1 MIHESSA
8 RIGNRRSLALIL
20 AHCGPILL
28 LGAMIA
34 SIYPRSVQA
43 QEPNDWFESKV
54 RPILVEHCYECHSG
68 TKSKGGLL
76 LDSKRGW
83 SQGGQSGPAILPGD
97 PDQSLLIQAVEY
109 ETHQM
114 PPKGKLSDRQIETLI
129 EWVQKGAP
137 DPREAP
143 LLIGG
148 MDAQTA
154 RTWWSFQPL
163 PNPIDTFGSEWI
175 DQQINAKLQAAGI
188 VPCARADARTLARRM
203 SYDLTGL
210 PPSPEKLRETLGH
223 AGSDSTQITSEPS
236 VSIAE
241 DRFGQQID
249 SMLASSDYGVQ
260 WGRHWLDVVRYADTA
275 GENTDRPVLNAWRY
289 RNWVFDAMNRD
300 MPFDAMVRHQIAG
313 DQGTPEGI
321 VATGYLAIARRFG
334 HDIDKDMY
342 LTFEEM
348 IDNLGKSFLGLT
360 IGCARCHDHK
370 YDPVSAE
377 DYYALYGIL
386 ASSKYSFPGC
396 EPKGQP
402 KDMVPLLGPSQIE
415 TLRKPWQEKADL
427 AKQAKESQQASLGQA
442 RKYLSELDP
451 ANRVAIL
458 QADVP
463 EGAKVPFDSQEASRT
478 IFVRPGEWIQLTV
491 SPKGNHGADSTMV
504 QLVIQAIGSNPN
516 KENPNSDLT
525 ANDNTVDKKS
535 VFWSSDALVDDF
547 ATTAFQKLGPTNQ
560 ADLVSQDLGGQD
572 LKASWYYAES
582 TKSPELLV
590 ELRTSNGGNANIR
603 SWSIGELPSVF
614 ANVSDSPANV
624 WTSLAAKSLFMH
636 PGPERPV
643 SLVWVSPIKG
653 QVRVHGFV
661 QDAHPAALDG
671 VSFLVEHWKAPK
683 AGEVFEQMA
692 AILQTPI
699 LDPGPAPVIPEAYAT
714 VEGTIADARV
724 HLRGDPEKLGDIVP
738 RRWIEILGGDPLKD
752 PKASGRIEL
761 ADWIAGH
768 PLMARVMVN
777 RVWQWHFGQGLVRTP
792 NDFGSRGDQPSHP
805 ELLDQLAAQ
814 FVKSGYSIKQLHR
827 WIMNTD
833 AYRRSSSATAEQM
846 LADPE
851 NRLLSHYPRRRLT
864 AEEIRDS
871 ILACSGNLDRSYGQE
886 HPFPAPATWTFS
898 QHDPFNAVY
907 ATNRRSAM
915 MMVQRQRRHPFLALF
930 DGADPNA
937 STPVRQTSSVPT
949 QALYYLNDP
958 FFHEQA
964 AAIAKTL
971 DANELGPAKVQS
983 MYQRILQRPASDAQ
997 AQALLDLVERYEGA
1011 AFDAWAAAIRMLMAS
1026 NEFHFID

>member
-1 MIHESSA
+1 MIHKSSS
-8 RIGNRRSLALIL
+8 RNGNRQILALFL
-20 AHCGPILL
+20 AQCGPVLL
-28 LGAMIA
+28 SGAMIA
-34 SIYPRSVQA
+34 SICLGVLQA
-43 QEPNDWFESKV
+43 QDTNDWFESKV
-54 RPILVEHCYECHSG
+54 RPIFVEHCYECHSG

-76 LDSKRGW
+76 LDSKLGW

-109 ETHQM
+109 QTHQM
-114 PPKGKLSDRQIETLI
+114 PPKGKLTDLQIDTLI

-143 LLIGG
+143 ILVGG

-154 RTWWSFQPL
+154 RNWWSFQPL
-163 PNPIDTFGSEWI
+163 PDPIDTFGSEWI
-175 DQQINAKLQAAGI
+175 DQQIDAKLLALGI
-188 VPCARADARTLARRM
+188 VPCPTADARTLARRM

-210 PPSPEKLRETLGH
+210 PPSPETLQ
-223 AGSDSTQITSEPS
+223 DSLTTAP

-275 GENTDRPVLNAWRY
+275 GENTDRPVVNAWRY

-313 DQGTPEGI
+313 DQNTSDGI
-321 VATGYLAIARRFG
+321 IATGYLAIARRFG

-342 LTFEEM
+342 LTYEEM
-348 IDNLGKSFLGLT
+348 IDNLGKSFLGLS

-370 YDPVSAE
+370 YDPISAK

-402 KDMVPLLGPSQIE
+402 KDMVPLLSPSQIE

-451 ANRVAIL
+451 TDRIAIL

-463 EGAKVPFDSQEASRT
+463 EGAKVPFDSQGGANT
-478 IFVRPGEWIQLTV
+478 IDVQPGEWIQLTV

-504 QLVIQAIGSNPN
+504 QLVIQAIGSDPN
-516 KENPNSDLT
+516 ADNSVD
-525 ANDNTVDKKS
+525 DNTRV
-535 VFWSSDALVDDF
+535 WSSDALVDNF
-547 ATTAFQKLGPTNQ
+547 SATSFQKLSPRTQ
-560 ADLVSQDLGGQD
+560 AESKGVDHKGQD
-572 LKASWYYAES
+572 LRASWYYAES

-603 SWSIGELPSVF
+603 SWSVGELPSVF

-624 WTSLAAKSLFMH
+624 WTSLAAKSLFVH

-643 SLVWVSPIKG
+643 SLVWVSPIEG

-661 QDAHPAALDG
+661 QDVHPAALDG
-671 VSFLVEHWKAPK
+671 VSFSVEHWKAPK

-699 LDPGPAPVIPEAYAT
+699 LDPGPSPVIPEAYAT

-724 HLRGDPEKLGDIVP
+724 HLRGDPEKPGDIVP

-761 ADWIAGH
+761 ADWIASH

-827 WIMNTD
+827 WIMNTN

-964 AAIAKTL
+964 AAIAKML
-971 DANELGPAKVQS
+971 DTSKPASANVQS
-983 MYQRILQRPASDAQ
+983 IYQRILQRPATDTQ
-997 AQALLDLVERYEGA
+997 TQALLALVEGYEGA
-1011 AFDAWAAAIRMLMAS
+1011 PIDAWAAAIRMLMAS